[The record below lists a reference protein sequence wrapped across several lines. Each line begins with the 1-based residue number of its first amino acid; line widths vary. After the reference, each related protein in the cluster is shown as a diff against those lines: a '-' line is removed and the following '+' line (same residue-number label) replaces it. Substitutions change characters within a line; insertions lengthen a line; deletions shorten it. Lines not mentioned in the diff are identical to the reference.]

1 MTDSAPE
8 ELDGDPGADWHRRV
22 VGRSL
27 RKAADRSVDRGMNL
41 IRAAATVLD
50 RSGGEDITVQEVADE
65 AGQSLR
71 TLYQYFESKDDLLLA
86 VFEEAM
92 RTYAE
97 LIRAAITDLDDPLE
111 RLAGGLLAMVRM
123 PEVSPPAR
131 ARGLS
136 RLRLRL
142 SETQPDLIA
151 RAQSAV
157 TTLLRGLLDDA
168 AASGRVPAADPEP
181 ATFVLVSLNTAFI
194 TAETLGSDAGVRRP
208 DAVEMIAFG
217 LRGLGATVDDAWLRG
232 VESRLVFRRTQTS
245 RKRAPKPMRS
255 RS

>member
-1 MTDSAPE
+1 MTDSVPE
-8 ELDGDPGADWHRRV
+8 QLDGETGADWHRRV

-97 LIRAAITDLDDPLE
+97 LIGRAISELTDPLE
-111 RLAGGLLAMVRM
+111 RLAGGLLALVRM
-123 PEVSPPAR
+123 PAFSDGAR

-157 TTLLRGLLDDA
+157 TTLLHGLVDDA
-168 AASGRVPAADPEP
+168 VTAGRVPATDPES

-194 TAETLGSDAGVRRP
+194 TAETLGSDTGVRRP
-208 DAVEMIAFG
+208 DALGLIAFG
-217 LRGLGATVDDAWLRG
+217 LRGLGAAVEDAWLRD
-232 VESRLVFRRTQTS
+232 VESRLVFPKARSS
-245 RKRAPKPMRS
+245 RPRAAKKR
-255 RS
+255 

>member
-1 MTDSAPE
+1 MTDSVPE
-8 ELDGDPGADWHRRV
+8 QLDSETGADWHRRV

-97 LIRAAITDLDDPLE
+97 LIDRAISELTDPLE
-111 RLAGGLLAMVRM
+111 RLAGGLLALARM
-123 PEVSPPAR
+123 PAYSDPAR

-157 TTLLRGLLDDA
+157 TTLLRGLVDDA
-168 AASGRVPAADPEP
+168 AAAGRVPAADPEP

-208 DAVEMIAFG
+208 DALEMIAFG
-217 LRGLGATVDDAWLRG
+217 LRGLGAAVDDAWLRD
-232 VESRLVFRRTQTS
+232 VESRLVFPKARAS
-245 RKRAPKPMRS
+245 RPRAAKKR
-255 RS
+255 

>member
-1 MTDSAPE
+1 MTDSVPE
-8 ELDGDPGADWHRRV
+8 QLDGETGADWHRRV

-97 LIRAAITDLDDPLE
+97 LIARAISDLTGPLE
-111 RLAGGLLAMVRM
+111 RLAGGLLAMVHM
-123 PEVSPPAR
+123 PGHSDPAR

-142 SETQPDLIA
+142 SESQPELVA
-151 RAQSAV
+151 RAQSSV
-157 TTLLRGLLDDA
+157 TTLLRGLVEDA
-168 AASGRVPAADPEP
+168 ATAGHVSVADAEA
-181 ATFVLVSLNTAFI
+181 ATFMLVSLNTSFI
-194 TAETLGSDAGVRRP
+194 TAETLGSDTAVARP
-208 DAVEMIAFG
+208 DAHGMVAFC
-217 LRGLGATVDDAWLRG
+217 LRGLGAEVDERLLQGVDARLR
-232 VESRLVFRRTQTS
+232 FRTAS
-245 RKRAPKPMRS
+245 GNRKRSPDATRRS
-255 RS
+255 